1 MFDSKFN
8 QDSLRNVRSTHVMT
22 AGVRMWYYKAAY
34 INLSIV
40 TALWNN
46 KVPIPYTFKWPL
58 GEQFVQAIGLII
70 GQ

>member
-1 MFDSKFN
+1 
-8 QDSLRNVRSTHVMT
+8 MT